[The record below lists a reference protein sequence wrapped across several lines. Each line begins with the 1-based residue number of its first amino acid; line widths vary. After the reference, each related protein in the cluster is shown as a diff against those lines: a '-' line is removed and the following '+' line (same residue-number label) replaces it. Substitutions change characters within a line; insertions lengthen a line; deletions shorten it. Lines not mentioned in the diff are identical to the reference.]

1 MINLTLVIPCYNE
14 GQNIE
19 KLFNKIEGLLNRSSN
34 IEIIIVDNGSTDNTE
49 INVLNSKLYKES
61 KIKVINIEENKGY
74 GHGIMSGVKIA
85 SGEFVGWC
93 HADLQTDPEDVYNA
107 FIEFKKDLSSGK
119 AIIKGLRIKRNL
131 LDSFF
136 TMGMS
141 IFASLIFQRIINDI
155 NAQPKIF
162 PKNFVKFMQDYPYDF
177 SLDLYLLIIAKINN
191 YKILNFEVEFK
202 NRLYGE
208 AKGGGSILGKLKLT
222 IRTIIYIFKLRK
234 KYGIYNSQSK

>member
-1 MINLTLVIPCYNE
+1 MINLSLVIPCYNE

-136 TMGMS
+136 TVGMS

-162 PKNFVKFMQDYPYDF
+162 PKNFIKFMQDYPYDF

-208 AKGGGSILGKLKLT
+208 AIGGGSILGKLKLT

-234 KYGIYNSQSK
+234 KIWNI

>member
-1 MINLTLVIPCYNE
+1 MINLSLVIPCYNE

-234 KYGIYNSQSK
+234 KIWNI

>member
-1 MINLTLVIPCYNE
+1 MINLSLVIPCYNE

-141 IFASLIFQRIINDI
+141 IFASFIFQRIINDI

-162 PKNFVKFMQDYPYDF
+162 PKNFIKFMQDYPYDF

-234 KYGIYNSQSK
+234 KIWNI

>member
-1 MINLTLVIPCYNE
+1 MINLSLVIPCYNE

-136 TMGMS
+136 TVGMS

-155 NAQPKIF
+155 NAQPK
-162 PKNFVKFMQDYPYDF
+162 F
-177 SLDLYLLIIAKINN
+177 SQ
-191 YKILNFEVEFK
+191 KIL
-202 NRLYGE
+202 
-208 AKGGGSILGKLKLT
+208 
-222 IRTIIYIFKLRK
+222 
-234 KYGIYNSQSK
+234 

>member
-1 MINLTLVIPCYNE
+1 MINLSLVIPCYNE

-141 IFASLIFQRIINDI
+141 IFASFIFQRIINDI

-162 PKNFVKFMQDYPYDF
+162 PKSFVKFMQDYPYDF

-234 KYGIYNSQSK
+234 KIWNI

>member
-1 MINLTLVIPCYNE
+1 MINLSLVIPCYNE

-136 TMGMS
+136 TVGMS

-162 PKNFVKFMQDYPYDF
+162 PKNFIKFMQDYPYDF

-234 KYGIYNSQSK
+234 KIWNI

>member
-1 MINLTLVIPCYNE
+1 MDQLII
-14 GQNIE
+14 Q
-19 KLFNKIEGLLNRSSN
+19 KLMC
-34 IEIIIVDNGSTDNTE
+34 
-49 INVLNSKLYKES
+49 LNSKLYKES

-74 GHGIMSGVKIA
+74 GHGIMFMYKIA

-234 KYGIYNSQSK
+234 NMEYIIHRVNKIKTLNKIQKILERRLILDLTVQN

>member
-1 MINLTLVIPCYNE
+1 MINLSLVIPCYNE

-141 IFASLIFQRIINDI
+141 IFASFIFQRIIHDI

-162 PKNFVKFMQDYPYDF
+162 PKNFVKFLQDYPYDF

-234 KYGIYNSQSK
+234 KIWNI

>member
-1 MINLTLVIPCYNE
+1 MINLSLVIPCYNE

-162 PKNFVKFMQDYPYDF
+162 PKNFIKFMQDYPYDF

-222 IRTIIYIFKLRK
+222 IRNIIYIFKLRK
-234 KYGIYNSQSK
+234 

>member
-1 MINLTLVIPCYNE
+1 MINLSLVIPCYNE

-34 IEIIIVDNGSTDNTE
+34 IEIIIVDNGSTDHTE

-136 TMGMS
+136 TVGMS

-162 PKNFVKFMQDYPYDF
+162 PKNFIKFMQDYPYDF

-208 AKGGGSILGKLKLT
+208 AKGGGSILGKLKIT

-234 KYGIYNSQSK
+234 KIWNI

>member
-1 MINLTLVIPCYNE
+1 MINLSLVIPCYNE

-162 PKNFVKFMQDYPYDF
+162 PKNFIKFMQDYPYDF

-234 KYGIYNSQSK
+234 KIWNI